1 MYQTKTIMNKNN
13 RATLNAIVIA
23 LGGFMFGFDIAVI
36 SGTTSAL
43 ETLFQLSKFELGFTV
58 AIALIG
64 TIIGTTIIGKP
75 SDKFGRRKT
84 LQVLAL
90 IFTLAAIGSA
100 SSLNWIMLLSFRFI
114 QGLIVGGV
122 SVVVPMYI
130 AEISPAKIRG
140 KLVAFNQFNVVT
152 AILAAYLSNYFI
164 AKLISPDAWRIM
176 IAVEAIPSFIFFLL
190 LFKVPASPRWLV
202 LKNKVQEATD
212 VFVHLGFENPKD
224 EVAQIVDSM
233 NEDKSQ
239 SSTNLFSKE
248 HSFPVICTILIAMFN
263 QLAGINAIIYYAP
276 RIFEMTGLTANTA
289 LLQSIAIG
297 GTNLL
302 FTLLALFLI
311 DKVGRRTLLM
321 IGSVGMIVFLSLISR
336 AFYQASFNGYSVMF
350 YLIGFIAFFAVS
362 QGAVL
367 WVFISEIFPNK
378 VRSKGQALGS
388 FTHWV
393 MAAVVS
399 WTFPI
404 VTNSPA
410 IGGGAI
416 FAFFAFMM
424 FLHFIFAWKVIPE
437 TKGKSLEQIQIE
449 LTERRNKNANK

>member
-1 MYQTKTIMNKNN
+1 MNTNN
-13 RATLNAIVIA
+13 RASLNALVIA
-23 LGGFMFGFDIAVI
+23 LGGFLFGLDIAVI
-36 SGTTSAL
+36 SGTTAAL
-43 ETLFQLSKFELGFTV
+43 EALFHLSKSELGFTV

-84 LQVLAL
+84 LQGMAL
-90 IFTLAAIGSA
+90 IFTVAAIGSA
-100 SSLNWIMLLSFRFI
+100 SSLNWSMLLFFRFI

-152 AILAAYLSNYFI
+152 AILVAYLSNYFI
-164 AKLISPDAWRIM
+164 AKLISPDAWRTM
-176 IAVEAIPSFIFFLL
+176 IAVEAIPALLFFLL
-190 LFKVPASPRWLV
+190 LFKVPASPRWLL
-202 LKNKVQEATD
+202 LKNMPQEAKE
-212 VFVHLGFENPKD
+212 VFTHLGFENPD
-224 EVAQIVDSM
+224 LEVTQILDSL
-233 NEDKSQ
+233 NEDHTET
-239 SSTNLFSKE
+239 STTLFSKE

-276 RIFEMTGLTANTA
+276 RIFELTGLTANTA

-311 DKVGRRTLLM
+311 DRVGRRTLLM
-321 IGSVGMIVFLSLISR
+321 VGSVGMIVFLSLISH
-336 AFYQASFNGYSVMF
+336 AFYQSAFNGYSVMV
-350 YLIGFIAFFAVS
+350 YLIGFIAFFAIS

-378 VRSKGQALGS
+378 IRSKGQALGS

-393 MAAVVS
+393 MAAAVS

-410 IGGGAI
+410 IGAGAI

-424 FLHFIFAWKVIPE
+424 ALHFVFAWKVIPE
-437 TKGKSLEQIQIE
+437 TKGKSLEQIQLE
-449 LTERRNKNANK
+449 LTEKRNKIKN